1 MSSRA
6 KVQECVR
13 RAKTEIDPGEKL
25 NALADAIHE
34 FADFVEIIEHQI
46 KHIETRLRRM
56 EM

>member
-6 KVQECVR
+6 KVQECAR
-13 RAKTEIDPGEKL
+13 RARTEIDTGEKL

-34 FADFVEIIEHQI
+34 FVDFVEIIEHRIRQI
-46 KHIETRLRRM
+46 EMRLRRM